1 MERAEEVTHQRL
13 MHIHRTIVL
22 TALAHRDGS
31 IVKHTG
37 DGFLA
42 TFKSA
47 VLATCCALEIQEK
60 VAEVNAD
67 ASAADAIL
75 FRMGVNLADVI
86 VESHDVFG
94 DGVNVAA
101 RLQTYAEPGGLIVS
115 GIVAEAILGQV
126 PANITSVGDF
136 YPKNLSR
143 PIEAF
148 SVHAHGAPTVVPV
161 NVQQNWERPSI
172 AVLPFQYVGDDP
184 EYAYFAEGLIEG
196 IIHPLSGLDG
206 LLVISQH
213 STHAYAGKRPDV
225 RRVGRDLGVRYVL
238 SGTLYRFGAKL
249 RILTQLTD
257 AETGA
262 IVSTDRQEGSLSDLF
277 ELQDRISA
285 HAVATIAPHIRDWEL
300 QRVRRKPADSLTAY
314 ELMLRAGDLMLR
326 LNETDFNRSRG
337 LLQQA
342 IAEDPGYAPAW
353 AHAAYWHILRIGQG
367 WTPDVSAD
375 RAESLRCAAAA
386 LERDEDYSLA
396 LAIRGHIK
404 SFLERDFVGATVL
417 LERALATGPNV
428 ALAWSFASAT
438 SGYLGDGPTAV
449 LRAERAIRISPR
461 DPYAFR
467 HEHML
472 SQAHYI
478 NSNFEEA
485 VAWGERAAERNGR
498 MTSNLRTL
506 CAALVAAGKLERAR
520 AVARDLL
527 AVEPTFR
534 LTSWSRRT
542 PLSGAILE
550 GFAARLREAGL
561 QD

>member
-1 MERAEEVTHQRL
+1 VGEEVTHQRL

-22 TALAHRDGS
+22 AALEHHGGS

-42 TFKSA
+42 TFESV

-60 VAEVNAD
+60 VAAANAD
-67 ASAADAIL
+67 GSPADAIL
-75 FRMGVNLADVI
+75 FRMGLNLADVI
-86 VESHDVFG
+86 IESHDVFG

-126 PANITSVGDF
+126 PANITSIGDF

-143 PIEAF
+143 PIQAF
-148 SVHAHGAPTVVPV
+148 SVHVHGAPTVSPV
-161 NVQQNWERPSI
+161 NGQQNWERPSI

-206 LLVISQH
+206 LLVISQS

-225 RRVGRDLGVRYVL
+225 RHVGRELGVRYVL
-238 SGTLYRFGAKL
+238 SGTLYRFGAKI
-249 RILTQLTD
+249 RILSELTE

-262 IVSTDRQEGSLSDLF
+262 IISVDRQEGNLSDLF

-285 HAVATIAPHIRDWEL
+285 YAVGTIAPHVREWEL
-300 QRVRRKPADSLTAY
+300 QRLRRKPANSLTAY

-326 LNETDFNRSRG
+326 LNASDFNTSRG

-342 IAEDPGYAPAW
+342 IVEDPGYAPAW
-353 AHAAYWHILRIGQG
+353 THAAYWHILRIGQG
-367 WTPDVSAD
+367 WTPDITAD
-375 RAESLRCAAAA
+375 HTEALRCATAA
-386 LERDEDYSLA
+386 LERDEGYALA

-404 SFLERDFVGATVL
+404 SFLEHDFAGATVL

-449 LRAERAIRISPR
+449 LRAERALRISPR

-485 VAWGERAAERNGR
+485 IAWGERAAERNRR

-542 PLSGAILE
+542 PLRGAILE